1 MKPLVVCTALVLAL
15 AVSTPCSAQD
25 DANLADFSITLKRVG
40 CVGSCPDYDV
50 TILGNGQVR
59 YQGNAYVR
67 VEGVRERVIPLSDV
81 QKLARRLEAEHFFE
95 WHETDLVCLD
105 FPQVRINASIGTRRN
120 HVLEGCN
127 TPGKVL
133 TLAKEIDRIS
143 GTKRWVKMPR

>member
-15 AVSTPCSAQD
+15 AVPTPCNAQD

-40 CVGSCPDYDV
+40 CVGSCPDYEV
-50 TILGNGQVR
+50 TILGNGRVR

-67 VEGVRERVIPLSDV
+67 VEGVRERVIPVLNV
-81 QKLARRLEAEHFFE
+81 QKLVTRLQNEHFFQ
-95 WHETDLVCLD
+95 WDETDAVCLD
-105 FPQVRINASIGTRRN
+105 FPEVHITASVRAHSK

-127 TPGKVL
+127 KPGKVL